1 MTASA
6 DLIQPVPPIRGHVRP
21 WLTLVRSPGQIDP
34 YVQGVLPLTYTLPSG
49 LESVPRSAA
58 ATIHDWTSSTD
69 VPAPDDWASRFLQA
83 VIEVVSSERPL
94 SQLARWT
101 APAVY
106 AQIGKVQT
114 HVSSRQ
120 RELRRRPARQLIA
133 SVRVCQISPHTAEVA
148 ARVVGG
154 RRSRALA
161 ARLDYQRDR
170 WTCTALDFG

>member
-1 MTASA
+1 MTA
-6 DLIQPVPPIRGHVRP
+6 DLIQSRPPIGTHPRP
-21 WLTLVRSPGQIDP
+21 WLTLVRSPGDVDP

-49 LESVPRSAA
+49 IESAPRSAA
-58 ATIHDWTSSTD
+58 ATIHDWTPSSD
-69 VPAPDDWASRFLQA
+69 VPAPDAWAARFLQA

-106 AQIGKVQT
+106 AQIGMVQT

-120 RELRRRPARQLIA
+120 RELGRRPARQLIA
-133 SVRVCQISPHTAEVA
+133 SVRVCQVSPDAAEVA

-161 ARLDYQRDR
+161 ARLDYQRER